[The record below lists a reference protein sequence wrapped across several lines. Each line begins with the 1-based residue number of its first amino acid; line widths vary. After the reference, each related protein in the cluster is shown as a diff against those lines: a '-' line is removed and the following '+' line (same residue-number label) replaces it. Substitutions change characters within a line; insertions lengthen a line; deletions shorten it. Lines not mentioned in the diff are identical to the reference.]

1 MFIRYLA
8 LEFGCLALG
17 ELAVALT
24 AIPLP
29 SSIIGMLLLTLFLRL
44 RWVKLHH
51 IKGLSDL
58 LISNL
63 GLFFIPPSIA
73 IMDYLD
79 TIKANFW
86 GIMGVIVI
94 STILV
99 IASTGHVYQLFRKRM
114 EFNMKPFNKKHHQK

>member
-8 LEFGCLALG
+8 LVFGCLALG

-24 AIPLP
+24 PIPLP
-29 SSIIGMLLLTLFLRL
+29 SSIIGMLLLT
-44 RWVKLHH
+44 
-51 IKGLSDL
+51 
-58 LISNL
+58 
-63 GLFFIPPSIA
+63 
-73 IMDYLD
+73 
-79 TIKANFW
+79 NFW

>member
-8 LEFGCLALG
+8 LVFGCLALG

-24 AIPLP
+24 PIPLP

-73 IMDYLD
+73 I
-79 TIKANFW
+79 IKANFW